1 MKNAN
6 IANELKYQ
14 RKQNQLSVPEVSRL
28 LSDENTFVADKTIY
42 GWESGQAQPDAD
54 TLLKLCKIYH
64 IDNVLS
70 SFGYQK
76 DTSPH
81 IQPTTFELELIKQY
95 RAHPEHQAA
104 IHKLLD
110 LE

>member
-1 MKNAN
+1 MKNEKISHALKIYRTQNNLPVAQVSELLSSQN
-6 IANELKYQ
+6 IA
-14 RKQNQLSVPEVSRL
+14 
-28 LSDENTFVADKTIY
+28 VAEKTIY

-54 TLLKLCKIYH
+54 TLLRLCKIYH
-64 IDNVLS
+64 IDDILS
-70 SFGYQK
+70 TFGYEPRQAQL
-76 DTSPH
+76 P
-81 IQPTTFELELIKQY
+81 QPTLFELELIKQY